1 LFDRLIALMYVFDN
15 LLFSVNCFVNPP
27 VKMKNQNDLKINKIY
42 LSTIL
47 LLMLVLPVISIV
59 IDTRSHQDQDLIAL
73 VGKWFVFWA
82 VGIRLLLAGIRQ
94 AAKPAFTLQE
104 IFHIKNKESEVIV
117 RELGFANI
125 CFGITGV
132 LSIFIPE
139 WRAGA
144 GFTGGLYMGI
154 AGLYHII
161 KKPVSANEMI
171 AMVSDIYIFVV
182 LAVYLYRYFVK

>member
-1 LFDRLIALMYVFDN
+1 MHIFND
-15 LLFSVNCFVNPP
+15 LLFSLNCFVNPP
-27 VKMKNQNDLKINKIY
+27 VKMENQNDLKIDKVY

-59 IDTRSHQDQDLIAL
+59 IDTWSHQDQDLIAL
-73 VGKWFVFWA
+73 TGKWFVFWA
-82 VGIRLLLAGIRQ
+82 VGIRLLLAGVRQ

-125 CFGITGV
+125 CFGITGI
-132 LSIFIPE
+132 LSISIPE
-139 WRAGA
+139 WRPAA

-154 AGLYHII
+154 AGVYHII
-161 KKPVSANEMI
+161 KKPAGANEVI
-171 AMVSDIYIFVV
+171 AMVSDVYIFLV
-182 LAVYLYRYFVK
+182 LAVYLYEYFVK